1 MFCILDKL
9 HSSLISICI
18 ETKIWRPLATLTYCA
33 HLWVRRVPKK
43 AVETN
48 LTLVEHSGS
57 RDAAQ
62 ILFQMDHC
70 PAMFDNC
77 HRYQYDGPLK
87 MGKQNSTKY
96 RAQWQNPKSNVT
108 WYQSLLPC
116 DPKLAKPATVSV
128 VPFKKTDPHLCHWPD
143 PTWSRDSQ
151 WWIYAAF
158 FASRCHE
165 TRCIYA
171 DGAVVDQMY
180 RCRRAQNESLAPPPC
195 EHCRYV

>member
-1 MFCILDKL
+1 MCAFVSPPQKWSWRQIW
-9 HSSLISICI
+9 IWWSIPGGKMQAEI
-18 ETKIWRPLATLTYCA
+18 F
-33 HLWVRRVPKK
+33 
-43 AVETN
+43 
-48 LTLVEHSGS
+48 
-57 RDAAQ
+57 
-62 ILFQMDHC
+62 FQMDHC

-171 DGAVVDQMY
+171 DWAVVDQMY
-180 RCRRAQNESLAPPPC
+180 RCRLAQNESLAPPPC
-195 EHCRYV
+195 EHCSYV

>member
-77 HRYQYDGPLK
+77 HRYQYDGPSK
-87 MGKQNSTKY
+87 NGQTKLDQIQ
-96 RAQWQNPKSNVT
+96 RGMWQNQKSYVLSFQACAQKWRTKPGSTFMSKAAQLDLAIAGGEFMQHFLPPAVIRPNVFMPT
-108 WYQSLLPC
+108 GLSSAKCIAPPLKCIAHTNVLMPR
-116 DPKLAKPATVSV
+116 LA
-128 VPFKKTDPHLCHWPD
+128 L
-143 PTWSRDSQ
+143 
-151 WWIYAAF
+151 
-158 FASRCHE
+158 
-165 TRCIYA
+165 
-171 DGAVVDQMY
+171 
-180 RCRRAQNESLAPPPC
+180 NESLVQPPC
-195 EHCRYV
+195 